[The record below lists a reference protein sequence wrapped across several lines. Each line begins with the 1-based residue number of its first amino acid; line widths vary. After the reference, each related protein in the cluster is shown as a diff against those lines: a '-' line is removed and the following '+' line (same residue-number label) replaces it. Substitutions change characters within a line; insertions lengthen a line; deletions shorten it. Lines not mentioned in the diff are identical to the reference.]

1 MNPLSPFTLGKTNKW
16 RYSLSEHPKIEFQM
30 AKILIVEDDD
40 DFAMT
45 LVDGLSLERHT
56 VERAATGIEGS
67 EFLQAAEYDVIVLDW
82 NLPGRSGI
90 DVLKQFRSSGGTTPV
105 LMLTGKGAIQDKEQ
119 GLDTGA
125 DDYLTKPFDMR
136 ELVARVR
143 ALLRRREVVA
153 SNTLQARDIVLDP
166 VKHRVTKAGASVHLL
181 PRDFALLEFFM
192 RHPDEVFPAETL
204 LARVWQFES
213 EASLEGLRAAIRR
226 IRKAVDGDADLSNS
240 IIENI
245 SRVGYRLRP

>member
-1 MNPLSPFTLGKTNKW
+1 
-16 RYSLSEHPKIEFQM
+16 M

-40 DFAMT
+40 DFATT
-45 LVDGLSLERHT
+45 LIDGLTLERHT
-56 VERAATGIEGS
+56 VERASTGTEGA
-67 EFLQAAEYDVIVLDW
+67 EILRVAEYDVIVLDW
-82 NLPGRSGI
+82 NLPGMDGI
-90 DVLKQFRSSGGTTPV
+90 DVLKSFRAGGGKTPV
-105 LMLTGKGAIQDKEQ
+105 LMLTGKGAISDKAQ

-143 ALLRRREVVA
+143 ALLRRREVV
-153 SNTLQARDIVLDP
+153 STNTLQVRDIVLDP
-166 VKHRVTKAGASVHLL
+166 VKHRVTKGGESVHIL

-192 RHPDEVFPAETL
+192 RHPDEVFPADTL

-213 EASLEGLRAAIRR
+213 EASAEGLRAAIRR
-226 IRKAVDGDADLSNS
+226 IRKALDGDEDLSKS

-245 SRVGYRLRP
+245 SRVGYRLRM

>member
-1 MNPLSPFTLGKTNKW
+1 
-16 RYSLSEHPKIEFQM
+16 M
-30 AKILIVEDDD
+30 AKILVVEDDD
-40 DFAMT
+40 DFAET
-45 LVDGLSLERHT
+45 IVDGLTLERHT
-56 VERAATGIEGS
+56 VEHVGDGKECIE
-67 EFLQAAEYDVIVLDW
+67 LLRVAEYDVIVLDW
-82 NLPGRSGI
+82 NLPSMQGI
-90 DVLKQFRSSGGTTPV
+90 EVLKSFRQAGGKTPI

-153 SNTLQARDIVLDP
+153 SNTLQVRDVVLDP
-166 VKHRVTKAGASVHLL
+166 VKHRVTKAGTPIHLL

-204 LARVWQFES
+204 LSRVWQFES
-213 EASLEGLRAAIRR
+213 EASAEGLRAAIRR
-226 IRKAVDGDADLSNS
+226 IRKAIDGDGDLSDS

-245 SRVGYRLRP
+245 SRVGYRLRV

>member
-1 MNPLSPFTLGKTNKW
+1 
-16 RYSLSEHPKIEFQM
+16 M
-30 AKILIVEDDD
+30 AKILVVEDDD

-45 LVDGLSLERHT
+45 LVDGLTLERHT
-56 VERAATGIEGS
+56 VERAADGAECV
-67 EFLQAAEYDVIVLDW
+67 ELLRLAEYDVIVLDW
-82 NLPGRSGI
+82 NLPGMQGI
-90 DVLKQFRSSGGTTPV
+90 DVLRTFRAGGGKTPI
-105 LMLTGKGAIQDKEQ
+105 LMLTGKGTVQDKEQ

-143 ALLRRREVVA
+143 ALLRRREVVS

-166 VKHRVTKAGASVHLL
+166 VKHRVTKGGASVHLL

-192 RHPDEVFPAETL
+192 RHPDEVFPADTL

-213 EASLEGLRAAIRR
+213 EASAEGLRAAIRR
-226 IRKAVDGDADLSNS
+226 IRKALDGDEDLSNS

-245 SRVGYRLRP
+245 SRVGYRLRM

>member
-1 MNPLSPFTLGKTNKW
+1 
-16 RYSLSEHPKIEFQM
+16 M
-30 AKILIVEDDD
+30 AKILVVEDDD
-40 DFAMT
+40 DFAAT
-45 LVDGLSLERHT
+45 IVDGLTLERHT
-56 VERAATGIEGS
+56 IERAATGTEGM
-67 EFLQAAEYDVIVLDW
+67 EFLLAAEYDVIVLDW
-82 NLPGRSGI
+82 NLPGLAGI
-90 DVLKQFRSSGGTTPV
+90 DLLKSYRANGGKTPV

-153 SNTLQARDIVLDP
+153 SNILQVRDIALDP
-166 VKHRVTKAGASVHLL
+166 VKHRVTKAGQSVHLL
-181 PRDFALLEFFM
+181 PRDFALLEFLM
-192 RHPDEVFPAETL
+192 RHPDEVFPADTL

-213 EASLEGLRAAIRR
+213 EASAEGLRASIRR
-226 IRKAVDGDADLSNS
+226 IRKALDGDEDLSKS

-245 SRVGYRLRP
+245 SRVGYRLRV